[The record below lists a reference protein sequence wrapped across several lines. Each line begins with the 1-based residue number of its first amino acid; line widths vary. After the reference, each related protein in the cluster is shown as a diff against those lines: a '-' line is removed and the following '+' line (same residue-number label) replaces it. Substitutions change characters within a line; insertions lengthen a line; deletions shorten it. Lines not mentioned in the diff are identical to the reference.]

1 MNENKENQMDV
12 MDMQDEVRKAA
23 KTVAHKWPNVVN
35 ADDMEQDIYL
45 RLLESPGSV
54 EKLLNDFSDRSRLNA
69 IVRIGHEIA
78 KIEREDYEIFMGD
91 FRYSVD
97 EVKKILDNRALI
109 DLYELDEETNLKSS
123 WGAYFS
129 VSNEFENKV
138 VEKVAIE
145 SDVRR
150 AMESLASKNSRYAE
164 VIQRRYGKEEVIP
177 QDESAEHKRLG
188 RALTALT
195 KEMNRDYKRAQQ
207 NDGPGSRKPV
217 TAQQARYKSKK
228 NWDDESSEAVQRLMN
243 QARVSGR

>member
-1 MNENKENQMDV
+1 MNV

-23 KTVAHKWPNVVN
+23 KTVAYKWPNVVN
-35 ADDMEQDIYL
+35 ADDMEQDIFL
-45 RLLESPGSV
+45 NLLESPESV
-54 EKLLNDFSDRSRLNA
+54 RKLLDDFSGRARLNA
-69 IVRIGHEIA
+69 LISIGHKIA
-78 KIEREDYEIFMGD
+78 SKERDDYDIFLGD

-97 EVKKILDNRALI
+97 EVKKILDNRALV

-145 SDVRR
+145 SDLRR

-177 QDESAEHKRLG
+177 QDEPAEHKRLG

-195 KEMNRDYKRAQQ
+195 KEMNREYKRAKRT
-207 NDGPGSRKPV
+207 DGPGSRKPV
-217 TAQQARYKSKK
+217 SATAAHYKSKQ
-228 NWDDESSEAVQRLMN
+228 NWDDQSAEAVERLQR